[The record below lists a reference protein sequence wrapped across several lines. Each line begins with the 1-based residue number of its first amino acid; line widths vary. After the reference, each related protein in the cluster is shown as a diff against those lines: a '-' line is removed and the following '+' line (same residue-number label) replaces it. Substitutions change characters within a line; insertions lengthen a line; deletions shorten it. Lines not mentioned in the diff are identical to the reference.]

1 MSYLS
6 INITT
11 STAKY
16 QAVKLHDYHPPMPLP
31 DPEAPEK
38 SLGDCSICMDSIHI
52 DPSLRP
58 KATQEAGK
66 EGWIGDS
73 GDGMGASMGIGRN
86 MAPSA
91 GGLLNVVQKGVV
103 ISSRREYSLA
113 PCHHLFVSCLILS
126 D

>member
-1 MSYLS
+1 
-6 INITT
+6 
-11 STAKY
+11 
-16 QAVKLHDYHPPMPLP
+16 
-31 DPEAPEK
+31 
-38 SLGDCSICMDSIHI
+38 MDSIHI